1 LVHKV
6 PKGELVVLVRLDQ
19 QVLKVLRE
27 LKVLQ
32 VIQVELDPQGLKVH
46 KELKVRQVIQVV
58 LDLLET

>member
-1 LVHKV
+1 M
-6 PKGELVVLVRLDQ
+6 VLARLDQ
-19 QVLKVLRE
+19 QVLKVHRE